1 MLKIMTLI
9 CACSHLFLTT
19 MKHMKQENNS
29 GKWTEPI
36 LVLFSHPSSD
46 ENEKYVAVKKANE
59 GSWSGLILAD
69 ECLLST
75 FNLHLFN

>member
-1 MLKIMTLI
+1 MTLI
-9 CACSHLFLTT
+9 RACSHLFLTT
-19 MKHMKQENNS
+19 MKHLSRKQENNS

-46 ENEKYVAVKKANE
+46 ENEKYVGVKKANE

-69 ECLLST
+69 ECLPGT

>member
-46 ENEKYVAVKKANE
+46 ENEKYVEVKKANE
-59 GSWSGLILAD
+59 GSRSGLILAD

>member
-46 ENEKYVAVKKANE
+46 ENEKYLEAKKANE

-69 ECLLST
+69 ECLLSA